1 MKTQDDK
8 YLKQIEEFSKK
19 TDSLTAG
26 IKMEDVKIKNRIVRA
41 LDDITNT
48 AGSNTIRDKA
58 KEQMDRI
65 KAIPNVA
72 THSINR
78 FA

>member
-78 FA
+78 FD